1 MNYPFAT
8 LITLLV
14 SSLYSPGPNNLMCM
28 ALGQKIGF
36 KKTSK
41 YIAGACLG
49 YFCMVTSIYLFNSLL
64 YRLLPSFDTVLGV
77 FGALY
82 LCYLAY
88 CVLKGSKNKSK
99 NNEPIIPEDKLFI
112 TAFFLQFINMKA
124 VAVALTI
131 FSNFVFPYFQD
142 IPRVAILIISLT
154 ILTLSSLSL
163 WAWGGAFLSKFIT
176 NHQKAFNI
184 VMALALLYCAF
195 SISGLHK
202 LFSF

>member
-1 MNYPFAT
+1 
-8 LITLLV
+8 
-14 SSLYSPGPNNLMCM
+14 MCM

-41 YIAGACLG
+41 YIMGACLG
-49 YFCMVTSIYLFNSLL
+49 YFCMLVCIYFFNSLL
-64 YRLLPSFDTVLGV
+64 YRLLPSFDIVLGIL
-77 FGALY
+77 GALY

-99 NNEPIIPEDKLFI
+99 NNDSIIQEDKLFI

-124 VAVALTI
+124 VAFALTI

-142 IPRVAILIISLT
+142 IPRVALLIISLVT
-154 ILTLSSLSL
+154 LTFTSLNL
-163 WAWGGAFLSKFIT
+163 WAWGGAFLNKFIA
-176 NHQKAFNI
+176 NNEKAFNI

-195 SISGLHK
+195 SISGLDK
-202 LFSF
+202 LF

>member
-8 LITLLV
+8 LITLLL
-14 SSLYSPGPNNLMCM
+14 SSVYTPGPNNLMSM

-41 YIAGACLG
+41 YIIGACLG
-49 YFCMVTSIYLFNSLL
+49 YFCMVVCVFFFNSLL
-64 YRLLPSFDTVLGV
+64 YRLLPSFDIALGI
-77 FGALY
+77 FGAIY

-99 NNEPIIPEDKLFI
+99 KNDSIIPEDKLFI

-184 VMALALLYCAF
+184 VMALALIYCAF
-195 SISGLHK
+195 SISGLDK
-202 LFSF
+202 LF